1 MVVHA
6 EAFLRVEAAL
16 AATNKIKGWEG
27 SYRFPKSD
35 PRGSEYPEM
44 KVIRRPGV
52 SEIYYELFVM

>member
-16 AATNKIKGWEG
+16 AVTNKMQGWEG
-27 SYRFPKSD
+27 SYRFPKAD

-44 KVIRRPGV
+44 QVIRRPDV
-52 SEIYYELFVM
+52 SEIYYELLVT